1 MKVIHNFCQVLFG
14 FIFTGNIGEFDAFGG
29 FHINLGVAL
38 AHTKHHG
45 IFAAAHLVHELL
57 GHILAQGKENDQWEN
72 PCEQETDQ
80 WGHLFNNLAGE
91 FCTRFIKSFCTVRII
106 HQTGLVNLG
115 FILIRENNLIAFNF
129 NFANLFLL
137 SHADESAV
145 IDLFHAV
152 LLNQRHN
159 ECIENNEDEQ
169 NDCIV
174 VKPVLFWSFDFIH
187 NIRPPYNACF

>member
-1 MKVIHNFCQVLFG
+1 MTNGRIHVSRKLTSG
-14 FIFTGNIGEFDAFGG
+14 DM
-29 FHINLGVAL
+29 
-38 AHTKHHG
+38 
-45 IFAAAHLVHELL
+45 
-57 GHILAQGKENDQWEN
+57 
-72 PCEQETDQ
+72 
-80 WGHLFNNLAGE
+80 FNNLAGE
-91 FCTRFIKSFCTVRII
+91 FCTGFIKSFCTVRII

-159 ECIENNEDEQ
+159 ECIEKMRMSRT
-169 NDCIV
+169 IV
-174 VKPVLFWSFDFIH
+174 
-187 NIRPPYNACF
+187 